1 MIENGMRYLRG
12 YVKIQIQG
20 YSPER
25 FLNLCSYHHILIW
38 GLAYEDHCYELCMS
52 VRDFKRIRP
61 FAKKTHTKVRVK
73 EKYGFPFSLY
83 NNRKRKLFF
92 AGFIICIFLL
102 QIYSMFIWDIHFTG
116 NETRTDEALSS
127 FLREKGV
134 FAGMLK
140 KEADCR
146 KIVKEIRTQYD
157 DVVWVSASLDG
168 SRLKIQIKENEDSFE
183 KEEKKKDENAVDLV
197 ASSDGVI
204 TKIVTR
210 TGTPQVHV

>member
-1 MIENGMRYLRG
+1 
-12 YVKIQIQG
+12 
-20 YSPER
+20 
-25 FLNLCSYHHILIW
+25 
-38 GLAYEDHCYELCMS
+38 
-52 VRDFKRIRP
+52 
-61 FAKKTHTKVRVK
+61 
-73 EKYGFPFSLY
+73 
-83 NNRKRKLFF
+83 
-92 AGFIICIFLL
+92 
-102 QIYSMFIWDIHFTG
+102 MFIWDIHFTG

-183 KEEKKKDENAVDLV
+183 K
-197 ASSDGVI
+197 ASADKNISFFYCI
-204 TKIVTR
+204 TDMNLRRSCSCHNFCDHPI
-210 TGTPQVHV
+210 

>member
-1 MIENGMRYLRG
+1 
-12 YVKIQIQG
+12 
-20 YSPER
+20 
-25 FLNLCSYHHILIW
+25 
-38 GLAYEDHCYELCMS
+38 
-52 VRDFKRIRP
+52 
-61 FAKKTHTKVRVK
+61 
-73 EKYGFPFSLY
+73 
-83 NNRKRKLFF
+83 
-92 AGFIICIFLL
+92 
-102 QIYSMFIWDIHFTG
+102 
-116 NETRTDEALSS
+116 
-127 FLREKGV
+127 
-134 FAGMLK
+134 MLK

-210 TGTPQVHV
+210 TGTPQVHVGDTVKKGDILVSGRVEIVNDSKEVIGYKYCHADADIFADTQMEYEDELSASYEEKVYDKKYPGFLWKCKNETEPL

>member
-1 MIENGMRYLRG
+1 
-12 YVKIQIQG
+12 
-20 YSPER
+20 
-25 FLNLCSYHHILIW
+25 
-38 GLAYEDHCYELCMS
+38 
-52 VRDFKRIRP
+52 
-61 FAKKTHTKVRVK
+61 
-73 EKYGFPFSLY
+73 
-83 NNRKRKLFF
+83 
-92 AGFIICIFLL
+92 
-102 QIYSMFIWDIHFTG
+102 MFIWDIHFTG

-210 TGTPQVHV
+210 TGTPQVHVGDTVKKGDTFESAFMYFGVGPQELFENNKSLYQVVLPEGLELVVD

>member
-1 MIENGMRYLRG
+1 MPVLLSVFFYCRF
-12 YVKIQIQG
+12 IQC
-20 YSPER
+20 
-25 FLNLCSYHHILIW
+25 L
-38 GLAYEDHCYELCMS
+38 
-52 VRDFKRIRP
+52 
-61 FAKKTHTKVRVK
+61 
-73 EKYGFPFSLY
+73 YGI
-83 NNRKRKLFF
+83 
-92 AGFIICIFLL
+92 FI
-102 QIYSMFIWDIHFTG
+102 FTG

-183 KEEKKKDENAVDLV
+183 KEEKKE
-197 ASSDGVI
+197 
-204 TKIVTR
+204 R
-210 TGTPQVHV
+210 

>member
-1 MIENGMRYLRG
+1 MDF
-12 YVKIQIQG
+12 
-20 YSPER
+20 R
-25 FLNLCSYHHILIW
+25 FL
-38 GLAYEDHCYELCMS
+38 
-52 VRDFKRIRP
+52 
-61 FAKKTHTKVRVK
+61 
-73 EKYGFPFSLY
+73 
-83 NNRKRKLFF
+83 
-92 AGFIICIFLL
+92 FIIIGSESYFLPVLLSVFFLL

-183 KEEKKKDENAVDLV
+183 KEEKKE
-197 ASSDGVI
+197 
-204 TKIVTR
+204 R
-210 TGTPQVHV
+210 